1 MALDSLIPEVWS
13 ARFLA
18 NLDKFLVYGN
28 AINRDYQAD
37 AEFGN
42 IVKVPSLGSVTIEDY
57 AKDTDHNAAETLTAT
72 TVNILIDQQKMYN
85 FQIDSIDEAQAKPNI
100 MDQAM
105 GRAAYAMAD
114 VVDSYIAA
122 FTDSVGSSIGDVTTP
137 ITPAV
142 DDIYEYMTEA
152 ARLLDEKNVPTY
164 GRYIIMSPSGIKLLK
179 DSGVFLSDTP
189 TGDVVRMQGQF
200 AAGTLPNGYKGQVAG
215 FDLWMSNNT
224 ASDNAATSIWLAGH
238 SMAISLVDSLNK
250 VVAYNPE
257 RRFAEAVKGL
267 YVFGAEAVE
276 PDALVGIFT
285 TLPK

>member
-1 MALDSLIPEVWS
+1 MALDALIPEVWS

-28 AINRDYQAD
+28 AINRDYQGD

-42 IVKVPSLGSVTIEDY
+42 IVKVPSLGGVTIEDY
-57 AKDTDHNAAETLTAT
+57 VKDTDHSTAETLTAT
-72 TVNILIDQQKMYN
+72 TTDILINQQKMYN
-85 FQIDSIDEAQAKPNI
+85 FQIDSIDDAQAKPSI

-114 VVDSYIAA
+114 VVDNYIAE
-122 FTDSVGSSIGDVTTP
+122 FTDSVGSKIGDITTP
-137 ITPAV
+137 ITPTV

-152 ARLLDEKNVPTY
+152 AQLLDSKNVPTY
-164 GRYIIMSPSGIKLLK
+164 GRYIIMPPSGIKLLK

-189 TGDVVRMQGQF
+189 TGDIVRMQGQF
-200 AAGTLPNGYKGQVAG
+200 AAGALPNGYKGQVAG

-224 ASDNAATSIWLAGH
+224 SSDNASTSIWMAGH
-238 SMAISLVDSLNK
+238 SMAISMVDSLNK

-257 RRFAEAVKGL
+257 RRFSEAIKGL
-267 YVFGAEAVE
+267 YVFGAEVVA

-285 TLPK
+285 TLAG